1 MIIDEAVIHER
12 ERQIM
17 KKNAQIDSNYTI
29 GRIIVVDDEA
39 ELMSALCEMLTG
51 QGYETAGFLTG
62 AEALTVLKEQ
72 EFDLLLTDLMMPIM
86 DGIELIR
93 AGLDIDPNLIGII
106 MTGHGTVQTAVEAM
120 KTGAFDYI
128 LKPFKLNTLL
138 PLLSRAMQVRN
149 LRLENMQ
156 LKETVAI
163 HELGKAISFSSD
175 LNSILNKIADTALQ
189 QCSADE
195 VSIMLPTKGG
205 EELYVAVVRGGRTE
219 NLGEHAPIEQG
230 IAGWVA
236 RNRESVVFKG
246 AVSDPRMAPI
256 RPRND
261 IHTAVSMPMLS
272 QSKLVGVLNVNI
284 TKSHRKF
291 TLGQLKALSIL
302 VSIVSPI
309 LENTALYIQIRKAE
323 EEYRSIFEKAR
334 EGIFR
339 SLPGE
344 RFIAANP
351 ALAQMFGYDSPE
363 DILTSVT
370 DIARQIYV
378 NPEDAAEFARI
389 MATQGEATN
398 FECQAHRK
406 NGSRI
411 WISVSAHAVRDE
423 KDVPFYHEGI
433 LEDVTERKNS
443 ELRLKLA
450 KEILEMLNRPNNVI
464 KLIKDIFNL
473 LKESTGVEAIGIR
486 LREGEDYPYY
496 VTNGFPNHFL
506 EAENYLCARDAAGEI
521 IRDSKGNPSLAG
533 RCGHILRGQMDPAR
547 PYFTEGGSFWTNS
560 TTKHL
565 AEKSEK
571 EYQGGVRNRCNE
583 EGYESLA
590 LIPLR
595 SGEEII
601 GLLQLSDTRKDLFT
615 SDMIRFLEGIGASI
629 GIAIARRRSVEALR
643 ESEERLRD
651 IMFSIADWVWEV
663 DENGVYT
670 YSSQK
675 GIGLFGESRGDIIG
689 KTPFDFMS
697 SDEAKRVAVI
707 FSEIVANKAAIKD
720 LENWN
725 IRSNGERICLLTNGV
740 PILDKEGNLKGYRG
754 VDKDITERKQT
765 EEWLLR
771 ERSMVDRIMRTSP
784 AGITVADRDG
794 RIIFANQRAEEIY
807 GLTAEEMIGRAYN
820 SPEWRITDFDGN
832 PFPIEKLP
840 HAMVISSGNP
850 VYGIRHA
857 INSPEGRR
865 VYLSINGAA
874 IDDEKGNINEVVF
887 TIDDV
892 TEQHRA
898 EEEIS
903 KTVGQLKRG
912 IDDTIRAMA
921 MIVEEKDPYTAG
933 HQERV
938 ANLSVAIAQVLN
950 LSEEQIGGIRMAGMI
965 HDIGKV
971 RVPAEIL
978 SKPTQ
983 LSHIEFELIK
993 THAEVGYRILEPIAF
1008 PYPVAMIA
1016 YQHHERINGSGYPQ
1030 GLKGDEILIEARIL
1044 AVADVVEAMA
1054 THRPYR
1060 PALGI
1065 DAALKEIEK
1074 NRGILYDDAVAD
1086 ACLRLFR
1093 ENGYQLR

>member
-39 ELMSALCEMLTG
+39 ELMSALCEMLTD

-62 AEALTVLKEQ
+62 AEALAVLKEQ
-72 EFDLLLTDLMMPIM
+72 EFDLLLTDLMMPVM

-219 NLGEHAPIEQG
+219 NLGEHAPIEHG

-246 AVSDPRMAPI
+246 EVSDPRMAPI

-389 MATQGEATN
+389 MATQGEAIN

-423 KDVPFYHEGI
+423 KEVPFYHEGI

-464 KLIKDIFNL
+464 KLIKDIFHL

-496 VTNGFPNHFL
+496 VTNGFPDHFL
-506 EAENYLCARDAAGEI
+506 EAENYLCARDATGEI

-533 RCGHILRGQMDPAR
+533 RCGHILRGQTDTAR

-571 EYQGGVRNRCNE
+571 EYQGSIRNRCNE

-643 ESEERLRD
+643 ESEEKYRTHFENVTDMIFSIDRELRILDITPSVERIMGYRPEELIGKPFGELNILATDHLKEPYSDIRYVLAGNRISAEVYEFIAKDGTRKFCEVGAAPLLRD
-651 IMFSIADWVWEV
+651 
-663 DENGVYT
+663 
-670 YSSQK
+670 
-675 GIGLFGESRGDIIG
+675 G
-689 KTPFDFMS
+689 K
-697 SDEAKRVAVI
+697 AAAVI
-707 FSEIVANKAAIKD
+707 CVA
-720 LENWN
+720 
-725 IRSNGERICLLTNGV
+725 R
-740 PILDKEGNLKGYRG
+740 
-754 VDKDITERKQT
+754 DITERRQA

-794 RIIFANQRAEEIY
+794 RIIFANKRAEEIY
-807 GLTAEEMIGRAYN
+807 GLSVDEMTKLTYN
-820 SPEWRITDFDGN
+820 SPEWLITDFDGN

-840 HAMVISSGNP
+840 FAMVISSGNP

-865 VYLSINGAA
+865 VYLSINSAP

-903 KTVGQLKRG
+903 KTVGKLKRG

-921 MIVEEKDPYTAG
+921 MIVEERDPYTAG

-950 LSEEQIGGIRMAGMI
+950 LSEEQISGIRMAGMI
-965 HDIGKV
+965 HDVGKMK
-971 RVPAEIL
+971 VPAEIL

-983 LSHIEFELIK
+983 LSHIELELIK

-1065 DAALKEIEK
+1065 DAALKEIEN
-1074 NRGILYDDAVAD
+1074 NRGLLYDSDAVD
-1086 ACLRLFR
+1086 ACLKLFR
-1093 ENGYQLR
+1093 ENGYQF

>member
-1 MIIDEAVIHER
+1 
-12 ERQIM
+12 M
-17 KKNAQIDSNYTI
+17 KKIAQKDSNYTI
-29 GRIIVVDDEA
+29 GHIIVVDDEA
-39 ELMSALCEMLTG
+39 ELMSALCETLAG
-51 QGYETAGFLTG
+51 QGYEAAGFLTG
-62 AEALTVLKEQ
+62 AEALAVLKER
-72 EFDLLLTDLMMPIM
+72 EFDLLLTDLMMPGM

-93 AGLDIDPNLIGII
+93 AGIEIDPNLIGII

-138 PLLSRAMQVRN
+138 PLFSRAMQVRN

-163 HELGKAISFSSD
+163 HELGKAIAFSSD

-205 EELYVAVVRGGRTE
+205 RELYVAVVRGGRTE

-236 RNRESVVFKG
+236 RNRELVVFRG
-246 AVSDPRMAPI
+246 EVSDPRMAPI

-284 TKSHRKF
+284 TKSHRQF

-302 VSIVSPI
+302 VSIIAPI

-323 EEYRSIFEKAR
+323 EEYRSIFENAR

-351 ALAQMFGYDSPE
+351 ALARILGYDSPE
-363 DILTSVT
+363 DLVASVT

-378 NPEDAAEFARI
+378 NPDDAAEFARI
-389 MATQGEATN
+389 METQGEALN

-411 WISVSAHAVRDE
+411 WISVGAHAVRDE
-423 KDVPFYHEGI
+423 KGVLLYHEGT
-433 LEDVTERKNS
+433 LEDITERKSS
-443 ELRLKLA
+443 ELSLKLA
-450 KEILEMLNRPNNVI
+450 KEILETLNRPNDTQ
-464 KLIKDIFNL
+464 KLINDILHL
-473 LKESTGVEAIGIR
+473 LKESMGFEAIGIR

-496 VTNGFPNHFL
+496 VTNGFPDHFV

-521 IRDSKGNPSLAG
+521 IRDSKGNPYLEC
-533 RCGHILRGQMDPAR
+533 RCGNVLCGRTDPSL
-547 PYFTEGGSFWTNS
+547 PFFTEGGSFWTNS
-560 TTKHL
+560 MTKHL

-571 EYQGGVRNRCNE
+571 EYQDRIRNRCNA
-583 EGYESLA
+583 EGYESQA

-601 GLLQLSDTRKDLFT
+601 GLMPLSDKRQNLFT
-615 SDMIRFLEGIGASI
+615 PDMIRFLEGIGASI
-629 GIAIARRRSVEALR
+629 GIAAARRRSVEALR
-643 ESEERLRD
+643 ESEEKYRLH
-651 IMFSIADWVWEV
+651 F
-663 DENGVYT
+663 ENVT
-670 YSSQK
+670 
-675 GIGLFGESRGDIIG
+675 D
-689 KTPFDFMS
+689 
-697 SDEAKRVAVI
+697 VI
-707 FSEIVANKAAIKD
+707 FSIDQELRLLDITPSVGRILGYLPEELTGKPIGELNVLAVDHLEEAYSDIRYVLAGNRISSKVYELIAKDGTLRFCEVGADRLLHDGRATAVIGVA
-720 LENWN
+720 
-725 IRSNGERICLLTNGV
+725 R
-740 PILDKEGNLKGYRG
+740 
-754 VDKDITERKQT
+754 DITERKQA

-794 RIIFANQRAEEIY
+794 RIVFANKRAEEILGLSIDKIT
-807 GLTAEEMIGRAYN
+807 GLTYD
-820 SPEWRITDFDGN
+820 SPEWLITDFDGN
-832 PFPIEKLP
+832 PFPIENLP
-840 HAMVISSGNP
+840 FAKVISSGNP

-857 INSPEGRR
+857 INSPGGRR
-865 VYLSINGAA
+865 VYLSINGAPVH
-874 IDDEKGNINEVVF
+874 DEKGNINEVVF
-887 TIDDV
+887 SIDDV
-892 TEQHRA
+892 TEQRRA

-903 KTVGQLKRG
+903 KTVGKLKRS

-921 MIVEEKDPYTAG
+921 MVVEERDPYTAG

-938 ANLSVAIAQVLN
+938 ASLTTAIAQDLN
-950 LSEEQIGGIRMAGMI
+950 LSEEQINGIRMAGMI
-965 HDIGKV
+965 HDIGKMKI
-971 RVPAEIL
+971 PAEIL
-978 SKPTQ
+978 SKPTK
-983 LSHIEFELIK
+983 LSHLELELLK
-993 THAEVGYRILEPIAF
+993 SHAEVGYRILETITF
-1008 PYPVAMIA
+1008 PYPVAKIA

-1054 THRPYR
+1054 SHRPYR

-1065 DAALKEIEK
+1065 DAALKEIEN
-1074 NRGILYDDAVAD
+1074 NRGILYDTDAVD
-1086 ACLRLFR
+1086 SCLKLFR
-1093 ENGYQLR
+1093 ENGYQLK